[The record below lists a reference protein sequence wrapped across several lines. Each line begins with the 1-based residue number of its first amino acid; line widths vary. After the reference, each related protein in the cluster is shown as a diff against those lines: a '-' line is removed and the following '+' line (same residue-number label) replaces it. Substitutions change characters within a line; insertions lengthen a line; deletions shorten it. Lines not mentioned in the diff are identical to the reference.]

1 MKRKYIDTSREIR
14 QWLKILDNIFGLI
27 KSFKKGA

>member
-14 QWLKILDNIFGLI
+14 QWLKVLDGIIQFVKTL
-27 KSFKKGA
+27 KKA